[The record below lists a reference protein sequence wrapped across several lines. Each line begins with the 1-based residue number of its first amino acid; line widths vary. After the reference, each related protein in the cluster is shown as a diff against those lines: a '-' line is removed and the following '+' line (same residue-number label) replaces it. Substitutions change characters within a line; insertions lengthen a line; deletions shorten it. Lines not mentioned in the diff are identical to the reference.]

1 MLEAEELHYQAQCSE
16 TQEERDKAKAA
27 LSDLVASQ
35 GEQMERLCLVP
46 EFKELIL
53 KNYLAGPLAK
63 LRTRLF
69 DAAEREED
77 TTEISREIARRMKLR
92 RYIDGTIE
100 DMKQVKELF

>member
-1 MLEAEELHYQAQCSE
+1 
-16 TQEERDKAKAA
+16 
-27 LSDLVASQ
+27 
-35 GEQMERLCLVP
+35 
-46 EFKELIL
+46 
-53 KNYLAGPLAK
+53 
-63 LRTRLF
+63 LF